1 MANIH
6 NSQVENPLDLIQ
18 DTAEHEIDLLELFF
32 FLLARIK
39 RILAVALIGALIMG
53 VYSFILADPVYEATS
68 KMYVLSSQD
77 SAINISDLQIGSYLT
92 KDYLEVFNTWE
103 VQAMVVQNL
112 NLPYSYKKV
121 RSMIEINNPDNT
133 RMVYITA
140 ASTDPAEAANVAN
153 EFARVAQQYISEIML
168 TDEPSIMSE
177 ARVPTKPVSPNK
189 ALNVILG
196 FMGGFFLMCALLLIN
211 FMLDDKIKTGE
222 DIRRYTDMTVLAI
235 VPVNGAEDP
244 NSRAYRYKGPSSRQ
258 SVKKEGAKK

>member
-1 MANIH
+1 MANI
-6 NSQVENPLDLIQ
+6 NNPQIENQLEVIQ
-18 DTAEHEIDLLELFF
+18 DTNENEIDLIELFF
-32 FLLARIK
+32 YLLARI
-39 RILAVALIGALIMG
+39 RLIIAIGLIGAIVMG
-53 VYSFILADPVYEATS
+53 VYSFILADPVYNATS
-68 KMYVLSSQD
+68 KLYVLSAQD
-77 SAINISDLQIGSYLT
+77 SAINVSDLQIGSYLT

-112 NLPYSYKKV
+112 NLPYSYSRV
-121 RSMIEINNPDNT
+121 RNMISIKNPDNT

-140 ASTDPAEAANVAN
+140 ASTDPKEAANIAN

-177 ARVPTKPVSPNK
+177 ARIPTKPVSPHK
-189 ALNVILG
+189 ARNVVLG
-196 FMGGFFLMCALLLIN
+196 FAGGAALMCVLLIIH

-244 NSRAYRYKGPSSRQ
+244 NSRAYRYKGPSAGHST
-258 SVKKEGAKK
+258 KKEGGRK